1 MDSSHPALVL
11 TPQKKEILAV
21 ARNLLAQYGYDG
33 LSIRELAHQSGLAT
47 ATIYHHFRDKE
58 DILLHVL
65 EYDALSVHQRNSAI
79 VESSLPVVEKFYA
92 LLRSHLEMLHENR
105 LIALS
110 TVQRLK
116 AMEHHI
122 PWFIERILPRLLEPL
137 AAVFEQGMTQGVFR
151 TIDSHKT
158 AITTLGMMHSLCSFC
173 LAMNIDEVSE
183 ESQEM
188 ITHIGDIVLHG
199 VTVHA
204 TE

>member
-1 MDSSHPALVL
+1 MDSSHPELVL

-33 LSIRELAHQSGLAT
+33 LSIRELAHQAGLAT

-65 EYDALSVHQRNSAI
+65 EYDAISANQRHSAI
-79 VESSLPVVEKFYA
+79 VESSLPVVEKLHV

-116 AMEHHI
+116 TMEHHI
-122 PWFIERILPRLLEPL
+122 PWFAERILSLLLQPL
-137 AAVFEQGMTQGVFR
+137 VAVFEQGKAQGLFR
-151 TIDSHKT
+151 PIDSHKT
-158 AITTLGMMHSLCSFC
+158 AITTLGMMHSLCAFC
-173 LAMNIDEVSE
+173 LAMNREPTSE
-183 ESQEM
+183 EM
-188 ITHIGDIVLHG
+188 VDHIADIVLHG
-199 VTVHA
+199 VTVQTA
-204 TE
+204 K